1 MRAGAFRYMP
11 HTADLMVEARGKDL
25 PELFA
30 CCVTALFSL
39 VTDRRFVRRA
49 ETRTVSVAA
58 EAPEDRLYLLL
69 REALLLFSVGGFL
82 ARTVSVTMK
91 GNSVVLT
98 AAGEPADFARH
109 PAGREV
115 KAVTAHAM
123 SIRRTPDGVVARYVV
138 DI

>member
-1 MRAGAFRYMP
+1 VRSRAFRFLP
-11 HTADLMVEARGKDL
+11 HTADLLVEARGKDL
-25 PELFA
+25 PELFSRCA
-30 CCVTALFSL
+30 TALFSL
-39 VTDRRFVRRA
+39 LTDRRFVRPA

-58 EAPEDRLYLLL
+58 AAPEDRLYLLL
-69 REALLLFSVGGFL
+69 REALLLFSAGGFL

-91 GNSVVLT
+91 GNTATLS

-123 SIRRTPDGVVARYVV
+123 TIRTTQDGVVARYLV
-138 DI
+138 DV